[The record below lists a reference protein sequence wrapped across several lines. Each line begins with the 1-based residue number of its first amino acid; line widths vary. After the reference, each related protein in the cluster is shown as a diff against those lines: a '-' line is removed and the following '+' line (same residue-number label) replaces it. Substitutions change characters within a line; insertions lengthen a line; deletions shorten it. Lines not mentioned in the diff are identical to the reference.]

1 MKRSEINAIMKDA
14 LKLFD
19 EYKISLPPFAKWTP
33 EEWKQKGDE
42 TQEIKDNML
51 GWDITDYGQGD
62 FDKVGLLLI
71 TLRNGSQE
79 NPEKYAKPY
88 AEKLMLVREQQLAPM
103 HFHWY
108 KMEDIINRG
117 GGNLMLQLYNS
128 TADEQLADTEV
139 TVSIDGVQKTF
150 PAGAIVRL
158 TPGESITLPK
168 GLYHSFWGEEGKGT
182 VIVQEVS
189 MTNDDN
195 MITGSMKKWDVS
207 RRLKKTKRRC
217 ICCAMS
223 TTNNR
228 ISQEAGSVGDFGRKK
243 LHESAP

>member
-1 MKRSEINAIMKDA
+1 VWLHNMKRSEINAIMKDA
-14 LKLFD
+14 LQLFN

-33 EEWKQKGDE
+33 EEWNQKGEE

-71 TLRNGSQE
+71 TLRNGSQA

-195 MITGSMKKWDVS
+195 TD
-207 RRLKKTKRRC
+207 
-217 ICCAMS
+217 
-223 TTNNR
+223 NR
-228 ISQEAGSVGDFGRKK
+228 FYEEVGRFPEIEEDEAP
-243 LHESAP
+243 LHLLCNEYDK